1 MGLMKL
7 RLYMFGTLALII
19 SVSTLFFAVVL
30 SLAGG
35 NILLLPIFVIAFN
48 IIQWLIAPYMVDAIY
63 RVREV
68 SRKEDPW
75 LHETVERLSRK
86 SGVSKPRV
94 MLAQIPIPNAFAYG
108 SPVAG
113 TRIAVT
119 TGLMNKLEDEEVEAV
134 LGHELGHL
142 RHRDVQVMMFVSM
155 LPALFYYIGYS
166 LMMSSYYYRG
176 RDSRGNGGLAALI
189 GMASMVMYFIVTLFI
204 LHLSRLREYYA
215 DRHSSSVVEDGPR
228 KLSEALAKIVA
239 STGRLRKEQLGAA
252 SSFKT
257 LFISDPDRT
266 GEDAAELARVG
277 VGKSDRELVDRVL
290 ASKVTWVDR
299 FGEVFSSHPNIVK
312 RLKALREL

>member
-1 MGLMKL
+1 MKL

>member
-1 MGLMKL
+1 MKL

-266 GEDAAELARVG
+266 GEDAAELTRVG

>member
-266 GEDAAELARVG
+266 GEDAAELTRVG